1 MEIMWW
7 QILLLTIY
15 AGYQILDDLQFNIFG
30 HPVFAGIVSGLI
42 MGDITTGL
50 IIGGGMQLTI
60 LGVGTFGGASR
71 IDANSGTVL
80 AVAFSVALGMNPQQA
95 LATLAVPV
103 ASLMI
108 QTDILARF
116 TNTFFAHRI
125 DAKIEQMDYK
135 GIERNFLYGAIPWA
149 LSRAIPV
156 CLALVFGGG
165 VVKSIVNYLN
175 GDLKWLGDGLTVAG
189 ALLPT
194 VGFAI
199 LLRYLPLKKHYPYFI
214 FGFIITAIM
223 VTLFDGMSGLGTAVA
238 GLDKKFDMTFSS
250 LPMLAIA
257 AIGFAFAALEYK
269 RSSTPRAVSATSN
282 SQNNQ
287 NSENVEGEG
296 EIDDDEL

>member
-1 MEIMWW
+1 MEILWW

-30 HPVFAGIVSGLI
+30 HPVFAGIISGLI

-80 AVAFSVALGMNPQQA
+80 AVAFSIALDMNPQQA

-125 DAKIEQMDYK
+125 DAKIEKMDYK

-156 CLALVFGGG
+156 FLALVFGGG
-165 VVKSIVNYLN
+165 VVKNIVDYLN

-189 ALLPT
+189 AVLPA

-214 FGFIITAIM
+214 IGFIITALM
-223 VTLFDGMSGLGTAVA
+223 VTLFDGLSGLGTAVS
-238 GLDKKFDMTFSS
+238 GLDDKFSMSFSS
-250 LPMLAIA
+250 IPMLAIA
-257 AIGFAFAALEYK
+257 AIGFAFAGLEYK
-269 RSSTPRAVSATSN
+269 RSSAPKPASTTSSN
-282 SQNNQ
+282 SQDNQ
-287 NSENVEGEG
+287 NVYDEG

>member
-1 MEIMWW
+1 MWW
-7 QILLLTIY
+7 QILLLTLY

-30 HPVFAGIVSGLI
+30 HPVFAGIISGLI

-156 CLALVFGGG
+156 FLALVFGGS
-165 VVKSIVNYLN
+165 VVRRIVDYLN

-189 ALLPT
+189 AVLPA

-214 FGFIITAIM
+214 LGFIITAIM
-223 VTLFDGMSGLGTAVA
+223 VTLFDGLSGLGTAVS
-238 GLDKKFDMTFSS
+238 GLDKQFDMSFSS

-257 AIGFAFAALEYK
+257 AIGFAFAGLEYK
-269 RSSTPRAVSATSN
+269 RTSTPKAAETSASN
-282 SQNNQ
+282 SHNTADDD
-287 NSENVEGEG
+287 EG

>member
-1 MEIMWW
+1 MEILWW

-30 HPVFAGIVSGLI
+30 HPVFAGIISGLI

-125 DAKIEQMDYK
+125 DAKIEKMDYK

-156 CLALVFGGG
+156 FLALVFGGG
-165 VVKSIVNYLN
+165 VVKNIVDYLN

-189 ALLPT
+189 AVLPA

-214 FGFIITAIM
+214 IGFIITALM
-223 VTLFDGMSGLGTAVA
+223 VTLFDGLSGLGTAVS
-238 GLDKKFDMTFSS
+238 GLDDKFSMSFSS

-257 AIGFAFAALEYK
+257 AIGFAFAGLEYK
-269 RSSTPRAVSATSN
+269 RSSAPKSASTTSSN
-282 SQNNQ
+282 SQDGQ
-287 NSENVEGEG
+287 NVDDEG

>member
-1 MEIMWW
+1 MEILWW
-7 QILLLTIY
+7 QILLLTLY
-15 AGYQILDDLQFNIFG
+15 SGYQILDDIQLNMFG
-30 HPVFAGIVSGLI
+30 HPVFAGIISGLI

-125 DAKIEQMDYK
+125 DTKIEQMDYK
-135 GIERNFLYGAIPWA
+135 GIERNYLYGAIPWM
-149 LSRAIPV
+149 LSRMIPV
-156 CLALVFGGG
+156 GLALAFGGS
-165 VVKSIVNYLN
+165 VVRRIVHYLN

-189 ALLPT
+189 AVLPA

-199 LLRYLPLKKHYPYFI
+199 LLHYLPLKKHYPYFI
-214 FGFIITAIM
+214 LGFIITAIS
-223 VTLFDGMSGLGTAVA
+223 VTLFDGLSSVGTAVA
-238 GLDKKFDMTFSS
+238 SLDKKFDMSFSA

-257 AIGFAFAALEYK
+257 AIGFALAAMEYQRISQAK
-269 RSSTPRAVSATSN
+269 VTSRSLMGDGETKSD
-282 SQNNQ
+282 
-287 NSENVEGEG
+287 EEG
-296 EIDDDEL
+296 EIEDDEL

>member
-189 ALLPT
+189 ALLPA

-269 RSSTPRAVSATSN
+269 RLSTPRAVSATSN

-287 NSENVEGEG
+287 NSQNVEGEG

>member
-1 MEIMWW
+1 MFVLEIMWW
-7 QILLLTIY
+7 QILLLTLY

-42 MGDITTGL
+42 MGDIKTGL
-50 IIGGGMQLTI
+50 IIGGGMQLTV

-80 AVAFSVALGMNPQQA
+80 AVAYSVALGMNPQQA

-108 QTDILARF
+108 QTDVLARF

-135 GIERNFLYGAIPWA
+135 GIQRNYLYGAIPWA

-156 CLALVFGGG
+156 FLGLFFGGG
-165 VVKSIVNYLN
+165 VVKNIVNYLN

-189 ALLPT
+189 AVLPA

-214 FGFIITAIM
+214 LGFIITALM
-223 VTLFDGMSGLGTAVA
+223 VTVFDGLSGIGTSVAHLDDKFTMS
-238 GLDKKFDMTFSS
+238 FSS

-257 AIGFAFAALEYK
+257 AIGFALASLEYK
-269 RSSTPRAVSATSN
+269 RTSTLTAMSSVSGKQDLNHADD
-282 SQNNQ
+282 
-287 NSENVEGEG
+287 EG

>member
-149 LSRAIPV
+149 LSRAIPG
-156 CLALVFGGG
+156 LALVFGGG

-189 ALLPT
+189 ALLPA

-287 NSENVEGEG
+287 NSQNVEGEG